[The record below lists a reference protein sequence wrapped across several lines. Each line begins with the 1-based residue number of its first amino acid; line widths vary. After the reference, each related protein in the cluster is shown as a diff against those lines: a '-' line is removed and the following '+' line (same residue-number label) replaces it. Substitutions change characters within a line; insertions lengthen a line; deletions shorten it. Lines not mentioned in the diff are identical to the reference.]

1 LLSEARARAEEV
13 EKSLK
18 EQAAREAAALLERAK
33 AEIKAEQDKALSAIR
48 AEVVEVSLNAA
59 SQVIARRID
68 ASDDRRLVDELVG
81 AAAGGRK

>member
-18 EQAAREAAALLERAK
+18 DQAAREAAALLERAK